1 MPEKK
6 PSNIY
11 RKIFCTEKKKIAVL
25 IDPDKH
31 NSSSLKKIIDLSDA
45 SGIDFYMVG
54 GSLLREPVNHT
65 IDLVKKSS
73 TKPLI
78 LFPGNLL
85 QLSDKVDA
93 VLLLSLISGRNPE
106 LLIGNH
112 VIAAPFIKKTGIETI
127 PTGYILIG
135 TGKTS
140 SVEYISNT
148 TPIPSDKIEIAVAT
162 AIAGE
167 QLGHKLIYLEAGSG
181 AMQPVPSKMIKEVK
195 NNISVPL
202 FVGGGIRTEK
212 AITDACKSGADVIVV
227 GNILEEKAG
236 LIPAFVKAVHGF

>member
-11 RKIFCTEKKKIAVL
+11 RDIFCSVKKKIAVL

-31 NSSSLKKIIDLSDA
+31 NPPSLKKIIGLSDA
-45 SGIDFYMVG
+45 SGIDFFMVG

-65 IDLVKKSS
+65 IDLIKKST

-148 TPIPSDKIEIAVAT
+148 VPIPSDKVEIAVAT

-181 AMQPVPSKMIKEVK
+181 AMEPVPSKMIKEVRT
-195 NNISVPL
+195 NISIPL
-202 FVGGGIRTEK
+202 VVGGGIRTEK
-212 AITDACKSGADVIVV
+212 AITDACKSGADVIVI
-227 GNILEEKAG
+227 GNILEERAD
-236 LIPAFVKAVHGF
+236 LISAFVKAVHNF